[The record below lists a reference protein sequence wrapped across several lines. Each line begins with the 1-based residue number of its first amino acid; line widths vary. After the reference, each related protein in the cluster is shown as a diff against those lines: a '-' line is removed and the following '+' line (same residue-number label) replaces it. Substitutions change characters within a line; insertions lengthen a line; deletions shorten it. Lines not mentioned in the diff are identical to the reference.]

1 MEKKIVITIGREL
14 GSGGR
19 QIGKLIAEKLGIAYY
34 DKELLSEVAKESG
47 LCEEFI
53 EQHEES
59 PTKSFLYSLVMGVS
73 GYTNNAYTNVPLEQK
88 VFLAQFDTIKKIAD
102 EKSCVIVGR
111 CADYA
116 LEERDNVFSVFIHAP
131 KEYRYKVVS
140 ENNKISL
147 NEAEDVVNK
156 ADKKRA
162 SYYNYYTN
170 RKWGASSSYNM
181 SIDGSLLSKE
191 ETSDIIVAVAKKY
204 FEKSN

>member
-1 MEKKIVITIGREL
+1 MENKVVITIGREL

-19 QIGKLIAEKLGIAYY
+19 EIGKIVASKLGIAYY
-34 DKELLSEVAKESG
+34 DKELLGEVSKESG
-47 LCEEFI
+47 LCKEFI
-53 EQHEES
+53 EQHEET

-73 GYTNNAYTNVPLEQK
+73 GYANNTYAGVPLEQK

-191 ETSDIIVAVAKKY
+191 ETADIIVDVVKKY
-204 FEKSN
+204 FKL